1 MRPSAPAQPLPSLLI
16 VDDDPVIQDLLGE
29 CLADTFAVVG
39 AQNRQDALSALA
51 QMAKPPEYALVDLG
65 LPPAPH
71 RPDEGFA
78 VVQKIQAAAPE
89 CATVVVSGQEARRHA
104 ERARAIGAGD
114 FVEKPCS
121 PETLRDKLLA
131 VRRALDAARRAMGLV
146 GESPPIRRLREQ
158 IQLVAQT
165 ALPVLIQG
173 ESGSGKEVAARAL
186 HSVSRPDRP
195 FLAAPCAALP
205 PHLAEPT
212 LFGHVK
218 GAFTGAA
225 APSGGFFGDAEDG
238 VLFLDEVGDLSLEM
252 QPKLLRALESGE
264 YRRVGETRIRRSAAR
279 VVASSNR
286 NLAREVQ
293 CGNFREDLYHRVSVF
308 TLAVPP
314 LRETGDDRF
323 LLLEHFRKNI
333 AADLRAGPFA
343 LAAAARDLWREY
355 EFPGNVRE
363 LRNIV
368 ARLQVKF
375 PDGKVNAENLRAE
388 FCAPAES
395 GRMRAAAESLL
406 QGGELSAPLGETL
419 RDLRANL
426 AAAALAKCENN
437 PRAAAKMLGIS
448 LKEFRSIPLP
458 PAPFESGSGP
468 FGSGPKRFESG
479 PERSGPKPSGPGPK
493 PSAKAKKRSAA

>member
-1 MRPSAPAQPLPSLLI
+1 MNQNRARKNSERKIKYNKFPRPPEIEYNLQMPPDSAPAPLPSLLI

-39 AQNRQDALSALA
+39 AQNRQDAVSALA
-51 QMAKPPEYALVDLG
+51 QMPAPPDFALVDLG

-78 VVQKIQAAAPE
+78 VVQKIQAAAPA
-89 CATVVVSGQEARRHA
+89 CATVVVSGQQARRHA

-146 GESPPIRRLREQ
+146 GESPPIRKLREQ

-195 FLAAPCAALP
+195 FLAAHCAALP

-225 APSGGFFGDAEDG
+225 APSAGFFGDAEDG
-238 VLFLDEVGDLSLEM
+238 FLFLDEIGDLSAEM

-279 VVASSNR
+279 VVAASNR
-286 NLAREVQ
+286 NLARDAHN
-293 CGNFREDLYHRVSVF
+293 GKFRQDLYHRISVF
-308 TLAVPP
+308 TLTVPP
-314 LRETGDDRF
+314 LRQMDDDRF
-323 LLLEHFRKNI
+323 LLLDHFGKNI
-333 AADLRAGPFA
+333 ADDLRAEPFV
-343 LAAAARDLWREY
+343 LSPRARDLWREY
-355 EFPGNVRE
+355 QFPGNVRE

-375 PDGKVNAENLRAE
+375 AGRKVQTDDLRAE
-388 FCAPAES
+388 LCALPETDKLRHLAES
-395 GRMRAAAESLL
+395 MLES
-406 QGGELSAPLGETL
+406 GELPAPLPETL
-419 RDLRANL
+419 NQLRRDLADAAISRANGDE
-426 AAAALAKCENN
+426 K
-437 PRAAAKMLGIS
+437 AAAKILGVSPRELRNIS
-448 LKEFRSIPLP
+448 PARLSP
-458 PAPFESGSGP
+458 PAPP
-468 FGSGPKRFESG
+468 AQKRGE
-479 PERSGPKPSGPGPK
+479 
-493 PSAKAKKRSAA
+493 